1 MQFKS
6 VKEFLTQT
14 GKDAPTE
21 AEEKLIAACRAGQEC
36 ILSKT
41 RPTSGTNANTLRAPL
56 LRLLITGGRHP
67 LMGFE
72 KVHSERLRIGRY
84 SLPLNSIFGHVAL

>member
-1 MQFKS
+1 MQFKT
-6 VKEFLTQT
+6 VEEFRAQT

-21 AEEKLIAACRAGQEC
+21 AEVKLIAACRAGEPC

-41 RPTSGTNANTLRAPL
+41 RPTAGTNANTLRAPL
-56 LRLLITGGRHP
+56 LRLLITGGCHP
-67 LMGFE
+67 LTGFE

-84 SLPLNSIFGHVAL
+84 SLPLNSVFGHVAF